1 MGADRP
7 TVEHHFDF
15 GSPNCYFAHRV
26 IGAIE
31 RRTGA
36 RFVYVPILLGGVFKA
51 TNNQAPLIAFKDI
64 ANKLA
69 YDRLEIRRFI
79 ARHRLERFRMNPF
92 FPVNTLQVM
101 RGVTALQGDP
111 SFMPTIEALFGL
123 MWEEGKKLDDPQVI
137 VQSLSE
143 RGLDGA
149 AFLARTQQPDVKAKL
164 IANTERSVARGA
176 FGAPTFFV
184 GDEIYFGK
192 DRLRDVEE
200 AIVAAAPSP
209 LAVAPTP

>member
-1 MGADRP
+1 MVTP
-7 TVEHHFDF
+7 MEKPKVEHHFDF

-31 RRTGA
+31 QRTGA
-36 RFVYVPILLGGVFKA
+36 TFTYVPILLGGVFKA

-69 YDRLEIRRFI
+69 YDRLEIKRFVV
-79 ARHRLERFRMNPF
+79 RHRLAKFRINPH

-101 RGVTALQGDP
+101 RGIAALEGDP
-111 SFMPTIEALFGL
+111 SFMPTIEATFSL
-123 MWEEGKKLDDPQVI
+123 MWEDGAKMDDAEVI
-137 VQSLSE
+137 VRSLNE
-143 RGLDGA
+143 RGLDGQK
-149 AFLARTQQPDVKAKL
+149 FLAHASAPDDKARL
-164 IANTERSVARGA
+164 IANTERSVTRGT

-200 AIVAAAPSP
+200 AIVAASA
-209 LAVAPTP
+209 

>member
-1 MGADRP
+1 MVTPMEKLR
-7 TVEHHFDF
+7 VEHHFDF

-31 RRTGA
+31 QRTGA
-36 RFVYVPILLGGVFKA
+36 TFTYVPILLGGVFKA

-69 YDRLEIRRFI
+69 YDRLEIKRFV
-79 ARHRLERFRMNPF
+79 ARHRLTKFKINPH
-92 FPVNTLQVM
+92 FPVNTLQIM
-101 RGVTALQGDP
+101 RGVVALEGDP
-111 SFMPTIEALFGL
+111 SFMAIIEATFCL
-123 MWEEGKKLDDPQVI
+123 MWEDGRKMDDAEVI
-137 VQSLSE
+137 VRSLNE

-149 AFLARTQQPDVKAKL
+149 RFLARAAEPEVKARL
-164 IANTERSVARGA
+164 MANTERSVARGT

-200 AIVAAAPSP
+200 MIVAASA
-209 LAVAPTP
+209 

>member
-1 MGADRP
+1 MVTPMEKPR
-7 TVEHHFDF
+7 VEHHFDF

-31 RRTGA
+31 QRTGA
-36 RFVYVPILLGGVFKA
+36 TFTYVPILLGGVFKA

-69 YDRLEIRRFI
+69 YDRLEIQRFV
-79 ARHRLERFRMNPF
+79 ARHRLAKFRINPH

-101 RGVTALQGDP
+101 RGITALEGDP
-111 SFMPTIEALFGL
+111 SFMATIEAIFCL
-123 MWEEGKKLDDPQVI
+123 MWQDGRKMDDAEVI
-137 VQSLSE
+137 VRSLQE

-149 AFLARTQQPDVKAKL
+149 NFLARAGEPEVKARL
-164 IANTERSVARGA
+164 MANTERSVARGT

-200 AIVAAAPSP
+200 MIVAAS
-209 LAVAPTP
+209 T

>member
-7 TVEHHFDF
+7 IVEHHFDF

-31 RRTGA
+31 QRTGA
-36 RFVYVPILLGGVFKA
+36 TFLYVPILLGGVFKA
-51 TNNQAPLIAFKDI
+51 TNNQAPMVAFKDV

-69 YDRLEIRRFI
+69 YERLEMRRFV
-79 ARHRLERFRMNPF
+79 ARHRLERFRINPF
-92 FPVNTLQVM
+92 FPVNTLQMM
-101 RGVTALQGDP
+101 RGVAALQGDP
-111 SFMPTIEALFGL
+111 SFMPTVEALFSL
-123 MWEEGKKLDDPQVI
+123 MWEEEKKLDDPEVI
-137 VQSLSE
+137 VQSLNE

-149 AFLARTQQPDVKAKL
+149 AFLTRAQLPDVKARL
-164 IANTERSVARGA
+164 IANTERSVARGT

-184 GDEIYFGK
+184 GDDIYFGK

-200 AIVAAAPSP
+200 AIVAAASSP
-209 LAVAPTP
+209 APAAPKP